1 MPNICAPEQVK
12 NALRR
17 LHESGFEAF
26 AVGGCVRDCILGKTP
41 YDWDIT
47 TSARPEETERVFSD
61 FRLIETGLKHGTVT
75 VLLDGMALEITTY
88 RIDGVYLDARR
99 PESVSFSVNLRDDLA
114 RRDFTV
120 NTLCWNEEEGVLDL
134 FGGIAD
140 LETGILRT
148 VGEADK
154 RFSEDALR
162 ILRGIRFASTLGFL
176 IEEKTAESILRN
188 RHLLT
193 KIAAERIRVEFGK
206 LLCGKNAAAV
216 LEQYH
221 AVIEVFI
228 PELSALIGCAQ
239 NTPYHCY
246 DVFHHT
252 LAALENIAPAE
263 DLRLCMFFHDF
274 GKPACRKTDTNGR
287 DHFKGHEA
295 VSAQMAEPILRR
307 LRYDR
312 KTIEKVTTLI
322 RIHDTKSPKTKK
334 QAKHLL
340 SEIGIEH
347 YRALIQIKRADNR
360 GKADPY
366 AIDGKLAN
374 MEAFLEEILQNG
386 ECYSLPQL
394 AVNGDD
400 LLTAGIPGGKGLRS
414 ALEFL
419 LNEVIEER
427 CINEKTALLCVLQ
440 QNRNAFSVYASD

>member
-1 MPNICAPEQVK
+1 MSDICAPEQVK
-12 NALRR
+12 TALRR
-17 LHESGFEAF
+17 LHASGFEAF
-26 AVGGCVRDCILGKTP
+26 AVGGCVRDCLLGKTP

-47 TSARPEETERVFSD
+47 TSARPEETEQVFSD
-61 FRLIETGLKHGTVT
+61 FRILETGMKHGTVT
-75 VLLDGMALEITTY
+75 VLLDGTALEITTY

-99 PESVSFSVNLRDDLA
+99 PESVSFSTHIQDDLA

-120 NTLCWNEEEGVLDL
+120 NTLCWNEELGVLDL

-140 LETGILRT
+140 LKSGILRT
-148 VGEADK
+148 VGDADK
-154 RFSEDALR
+154 RFCEDALR
-162 ILRGIRFASTLGFL
+162 ILRGIRFASTLGFQ
-176 IEEKTAESILRN
+176 IEETTAESILRN

-228 PELSALIGCAQ
+228 PELAALVGCAQ

-252 LAALENIAPAE
+252 LAALENIEPTE
-263 DLRLCMFFHDF
+263 ELRLCMFFHDF
-274 GKPACRKTDTNGR
+274 GKPACRKTDANGR

-295 VSAQMAEPILRR
+295 VGAQMAEPILRR

-312 KTIEKVTTLI
+312 KTIEKVTKLI
-322 RIHDTKSPKTKK
+322 RMHDTKSPKTKI

-340 SEIGIEH
+340 SEIGEEN
-347 YRALIQIKRADNR
+347 YRALMQIKRADTR
-360 GKADPY
+360 GKANPY
-366 AIDGKLAN
+366 AIDEKLAH
-374 MEAFLEEILQNG
+374 MEMFLSEILQNG

-400 LLTAGIPGGKGLRS
+400 LLAAGIPSGKALRS
-414 ALEFL
+414 VLESL
-419 LNEVIEER
+419 LDAVIEER
-427 CINEKTALLCVLQ
+427 CPNEKAALLAAL
-440 QNRNAFSVYASD
+440 R